1 MDLRKLEY
9 FEAVSRLKS
18 FTRAAEELH
27 VAQPSITASI
37 FKLEEEL
44 GVHLLNRTQ
53 RLVSITQEG
62 EILLERARKILN
74 DVQNVEREMQDLGAK
89 ANRTLKVAIPTSLGS
104 WMFPIIFTQYA
115 FQHPEVN
122 LQVYERGV
130 QNIINAIFDETVELG
145 FIVLFD
151 PSPPYMTL
159 PFSKGNFLV
168 ILPQEHPLSR
178 YEKVPFNLLKDE
190 RFILCSGGSYIRR
203 KVMAECEK
211 YGFTPNIVFTPLQ
224 VATAFNIVASGA
236 GISFVLDNEI
246 AIIKDNP
253 RIVMRP
259 LAEPIDFQ
267 TGFIWAKDKYLSAVG
282 REFIEYM
289 KKNNCKHAI

>member
-37 FKLEEEL
+37 LKLEEEL

-115 FQHPEVN
+115 SQHPEVN

-159 PFSKGNFLV
+159 PFSKGNFFV
-168 ILPQEHPLSR
+168 ILPQEHPLSH

-259 LAEPIDFQ
+259 LAEPIEFK